1 MEDGSIT
8 MANTGDMIEG
18 SIGVGEEPRAG
29 SKP

>member
-18 SIGVGEEPRAG
+18 SIGVGTAPVEG
-29 SKP
+29 SAP